1 MGQYLTVA
9 LRVMARHRLY
19 TALNVLGLGIGLA
32 AAILILVFVRHETSF
47 DAFFPAADRLYQIDT
62 EVHDLGQAARRI
74 AQTGR
79 AIGPAFAQDHPEV
92 EAVTRASGGRV
103 VMRQGDQRFKDVV
116 TVVDGNFLAVFPRAV
131 LAGDAMAALADPA
144 AAVLTQAG
152 ARRYFGDGPAL
163 GRTLVV
169 RDHSLT
175 VRAVVADLPETT
187 HFAPSLMLV
196 PSNSIILSKPNP
208 EEDWFALDW
217 RTYIRLAQGAD
228 AAAVARELT
237 SWYRH
242 AAPDAQTPQGPLR
255 LAEMYVPHLRPLR
268 AIHTDPIEDD
278 AQPGTDAGSLSL
290 LSLVAVLIL
299 GVAVINFTNLATA
312 RASLRAREVGVR
324 KTVGASRGRLMLQ
337 FMGEALL
344 LTSLG
349 MILAIA
355 LAEVTLPL
363 YSRLTATPLRLDYGD
378 PALLGLLAG
387 MGLLTGVA
395 SGAYPALVLS
405 GVTPVSALRGASAAS
420 GTGRL
425 RTLLVVFQFAVS
437 IGLLATAAVVH
448 SQYLYAQHKPV
459 GFQRDN
465 MVMVDIDD
473 TLGGPGKWP
482 PFMDRLS
489 QEPAIADV
497 AASTIY
503 LGNPDEGE
511 DELVRRP
518 GAATP
523 ITMRGEGVSF
533 GYIQTMGL
541 RLIAGRTFDPDR
553 PADKVHR
560 PDWMLAGEPSPQG
573 VTSLE
578 LPAAVVLNRSGARR
592 LGFASPEAA
601 IGQVVLKTVGSAGSA
616 LTIRGTV
623 IGVVEDFHFRSIH
636 RPVSPAIFHVGDG
649 FSVMM
654 VRLQAGET
662 AAGLAA
668 IDRAWA
674 TLVPDQ
680 PIRRWFLSDRYQHL
694 YDQERRTGGIFALFS
709 GLAIV
714 IACLGL
720 YGLAAFTAERRTK
733 EIGIRKV
740 MGATLPQILR
750 LLLWQS
756 CKPVGLA
763 CLIAWPVSWWALRR
777 WLDGY
782 AYRVALD
789 PLWFVGAAAI
799 SLALAWATVA
809 AQLARIARERPVR
822 ALRYE

>member
-92 EAVTRASGGRV
+92 EAVTRASGERMV
-103 VMRQGDQRFKDVV
+103 VRQGDQRFKDVV
-116 TVVDGNFLAVFPRAV
+116 TVVDGNFLAVFPRTV
-131 LAGDAMAALADPA
+131 FAGDATAALADPA
-144 AAVLTQAG
+144 AAVLTQTG

-163 GRTLVV
+163 GQTLVV

-187 HFAPSLMLV
+187 HFAPSLMMV

-217 RTYIRLAQGAD
+217 RTYIRLAPGAD
-228 AAAVARELT
+228 AAAVERELT
-237 SWYRH
+237 SWYRQ

-268 AIHTDPIEDD
+268 TIHTDPIEDD

-290 LSLVAVLIL
+290 LSLVAALIL
-299 GVAVINFTNLATA
+299 GVAAINFTNLATA

-344 LTSLG
+344 LTGLG

-363 YSRLTATPLRLDYGD
+363 YSRLTVTPLRLDYGD

-395 SGAYPALVLS
+395 SGAYPAFVLS
-405 GVTPVSALRGASAAS
+405 AVTPVSALRGTSAAS

-448 SQYLYAQHKPV
+448 GQYLYARHKPV

-473 TLGGPGKWP
+473 TLGAPGKWP
-482 PFMDRLS
+482 PFMDRLR

-518 GAATP
+518 GDAAP
-523 ITMRGEGVSF
+523 VTMRGEGVSF

-541 RLIAGRTFDPDR
+541 RLIAGRTFDPSR

-560 PDWMLAGEPSPQG
+560 PDWMLAGKPPPPG
-573 VTSLE
+573 MTPLE

-654 VRLQAGET
+654 VRLKAGET

-694 YDQERRTGGIFALFS
+694 YDQERRMGGIFALFS

-789 PLWFVGAAAI
+789 PLWFVAAAAV

-809 AQLARIARERPVR
+809 TQLARIARERPVR